1 MRASLAFPRLA
12 SSPAGYSV
20 AETCWLHAFL
30 TEPGNNQ
37 PVSLPVIRRHSS
49 TCSTCRH
56 VVCTHSW
63 IVFNSSPAHVF
74 EPLFWTG
81 QLLDNFRLK
90 ERAIFSWIN
99 IYCRSTSSSSRGVV
113 FSSTESVVKYLV
125 YRPPTIAAIMFNWIT
140 MKAVQQ
146 LTGLTQADPM
156 DSPNR
161 PLAVKHAPGHSF
173 TTDPRVTV
181 NTRISFPHL

>member
-1 MRASLAFPRLA
+1 MLSD
-12 SSPAGYSV
+12 
-20 AETCWLHAFL
+20 
-30 TEPGNNQ
+30 
-37 PVSLPVIRRHSS
+37 
-49 TCSTCRH
+49 
-56 VVCTHSW
+56 
-63 IVFNSSPAHVF
+63 
-74 EPLFWTG
+74 TG
-81 QLLDNFRLK
+81 
-90 ERAIFSWIN
+90 
-99 IYCRSTSSSSRGVV
+99 
-113 FSSTESVVKYLV
+113 STESVVKYLV
-125 YRPPTIAAIMFNWIT
+125 YRPPAIAAIMFNWIT